1 MKYLNLI
8 VLITF
13 LTLSVVIGI
22 CALILK
28 RIDLGC
34 LSFICGS
41 ISCVAYKDFVN
52 PEQL

>member
-1 MKYLNLI
+1 MKILNLFAY
-8 VLITF
+8 LFF

-34 LSFICGS
+34 LSFICEG
-41 ISCVAYKDFVN
+41 ISYVAYKDFVD

>member
-1 MKYLNLI
+1 MKYLTVI

-13 LTLSVVIGI
+13 LTLSVVIGV

-34 LSFICGS
+34 LSFICGG
-41 ISCVAYKDFVN
+41 ISYVAYKDFVDS
-52 PEQL
+52 EL